1 MAVSAPA
8 CAVSAPL
15 RVLLACGLAAAAT
28 AAAVPTSFSCA
39 VSTVTLR
46 AGDAP
51 LEVCVVNSTTGSA
64 AVTLQWYTA
73 TSIKSPDGL
82 GGEAVQ
88 VSLYLDGETT
98 PSLQYY
104 PYEVAGFPSL
114 EAHVA
119 TPAANTWSAALFG
132 RYSASSWNSNIQV
145 PFSRSLRITLQYTP
159 SSGGATIYYQAHGL
173 DGVQSAL
180 GLVPLPPSARLVLQR
195 NRLSLPA
202 LAYLP
207 VVSFPAGTSGVIAG
221 IAIAFVAP
229 NLNTLE
235 GCFHFYQT
243 AATPYPGQ
251 LHSTGTEDE
260 FISSYYFDLG
270 VFQGRSAGIFYKDD
284 GGGGKNASTSM
295 YRTYENDPMIFSD
308 GGSFVWRNGDTV
320 DANGVK
326 CMLETGGSTAGSPGT
341 ADVQTLSYTYVW

>member
-1 MAVSAPA
+1 MSPPDPRASSSAR
-8 CAVSAPL
+8 L
-15 RVLLACGLAAAAT
+15 VLLACGLAAAA
-28 AAAVPTSFSCA
+28 AAPTSFSCA
-39 VSTVTLR
+39 ASTVTLK

-64 AVTLQWYTA
+64 AVTVQWYTA
-73 TSIKSPDGL
+73 SNIKSPDGT

-88 VSLYLDGETT
+88 ISLYLDGETT
-98 PSLQYY
+98 PSLQFY
-104 PYEVAGFPSL
+104 PYEFAGFPSL
-114 EAHVA
+114 EAHLA
-119 TPAANTWSAALFG
+119 TPASNTWSAALFG
-132 RYSASSWNSNIQV
+132 RYSASSWNSNIQI
-145 PFSRSLRITLQYTP
+145 PFSRSLRVTLQYTP
-159 SSGGATIYYQAHGL
+159 PSGSATIYYQAHGL
-173 DGVQSAL
+173 DGVQPAL

-207 VVSFPAGTSGVIAG
+207 VVDFPAGTSGVVAG

-235 GCFHFYQT
+235 GCFHFYPT

-270 VFQGRSAGIFYKDD
+270 VFQGRSAGIFYKQD
-284 GGGGKNASTSM
+284 GGGKNSSTSM
-295 YRTYENDPMIFSD
+295 YRTYQDDPMLFSD
-308 GGSFVWRNGDTV
+308 GGRFVWRNGDTV

-341 ADVQTLSYTYVW
+341 ADVQALSYTYVW